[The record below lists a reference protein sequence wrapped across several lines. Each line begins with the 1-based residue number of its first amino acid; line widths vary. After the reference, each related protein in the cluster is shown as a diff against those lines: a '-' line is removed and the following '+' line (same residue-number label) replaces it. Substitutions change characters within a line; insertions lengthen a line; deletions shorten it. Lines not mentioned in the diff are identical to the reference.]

1 MVGLLTICA
10 ELVETDGALAH
21 RPQFVDFSWLTAY
34 DTPAQVVDT
43 VDSLP
48 DAELGS
54 FLNQVFSKPDRS
66 QI

>member
-1 MVGLLTICA
+1 MVGMLTIGA
-10 ELVETDGALAH
+10 ELVETDGAFAH
-21 RPQFVDFSWLTAY
+21 RPQFVDFSWLTTY
-34 DTPAQVVDT
+34 DTPTQVVDT

-54 FLNQVFSKPDRS
+54 FLNQVFSQPDRS